1 MEGTKLPKSENT
13 VRKPIGQ
20 AFSPF
25 HDAPTTGPRGR
36 AGPTKTPQRPSR
48 CRYTPHDPPSAA
60 RKRAHRRAPSIRPVL
75 PARPSPTAGTA
86 WGASARP
93 WGCRA
98 ARPDTCA
105 GLPVVLQAPM
115 VLGASRGLHGRPAR
129 RRARPRQRDLDPTV
143 TSGAHGGSRRVPRS
157 RAGAPRGHL
166 AHARQRQ
173 PRGHRAR
180 RLRPE
185 GEAARTIIRR
195 AGAAHAAAG
204 GRRALSKLI
213 TMAAVAGMHRAVH
226 GRRAARVQRAAHG
239 AQGGHAARLRAR
251 RGPGWPRASC
261 RKDRRRSSRRSACFW
276 SPSALFAWQLGQLC
290 APRGASRARAARR
303 HGPARRL
310 DRVRRARRAHGAEG
324 AILPP
329 GGRDFYGAPAGLYDM
344 KTR

>member
-1 MEGTKLPKSENT
+1 MGRQRAPMGVPCRATGY
-13 VRKPIGQ
+13 VR
-20 AFSPF
+20 
-25 HDAPTTGPRGR
+25 
-36 AGPTKTPQRPSR
+36 RPPG
-48 CRYTPHDPPSAA
+48 CPPSSHGARCKPRAA
-60 RKRAHRRAPSIRPVL
+60 WATCATPC
-75 PARPSPTAGTA
+75 ATT
-86 WGASARP
+86 
-93 WGCRA
+93 A
-98 ARPDTCA
+98 ARPRSHA
-105 GLPVVLQAPM
+105 
-115 VLGASRGLHGRPAR
+115 H
-129 RRARPRQRDLDPTV
+129 
-143 TSGAHGGSRRVPRS
+143 SGAHGGSRRVPRS

-204 GRRALSKLI
+204 GRRAPRWSQWPRWPACTVLC
-213 TMAAVAGMHRAVH
+213 TAGA
-226 GRRAARVQRAAHG
+226 RRACNARPTGRKEGMVRGGARVGGQVGRALHVEKTAD
-239 AQGGHAARLRAR
+239 ARVD
-251 RGPGWPRASC
+251 
-261 RKDRRRSSRRSACFW
+261 DRRVFGRPRRS
-276 SPSALFAWQLGQLC
+276 FAWQLGQLC

-324 AILPP
+324 TILPP

>member
-1 MEGTKLPKSENT
+1 MYFCQSQGLDFTLHRRPAVESIRPSSL
-13 VRKPIGQ
+13 
-20 AFSPF
+20 SPF

-185 GEAARTIIRR
+185 GEAARTTIRR
-195 AGAAHAAAG
+195 AGAFFYKN
-204 GRRALSKLI
+204 RTQIKLI
-213 TMAAVAGMHRAVH
+213 FILGHFAFINVP
-226 GRRAARVQRAAHG
+226 VQ
-239 AQGGHAARLRAR
+239 
-251 RGPGWPRASC
+251 
-261 RKDRRRSSRRSACFW
+261 
-276 SPSALFAWQLGQLC
+276 
-290 APRGASRARAARR
+290 
-303 HGPARRL
+303 
-310 DRVRRARRAHGAEG
+310 E
-324 AILPP
+324 
-329 GGRDFYGAPAGLYDM
+329 
-344 KTR
+344 

>member
-1 MEGTKLPKSENT
+1 MGVPCRATGY
-13 VRKPIGQ
+13 VR
-20 AFSPF
+20 
-25 HDAPTTGPRGR
+25 
-36 AGPTKTPQRPSR
+36 RPPG
-48 CRYTPHDPPSAA
+48 CPPSSHGARCKPRAAWATCATPCATTAA
-60 RKRAHRRAPSIRPVL
+60 RPRSHGHQRCSRRL
-75 PARPSPTAGTA
+75 TAGA
-86 WGASARP
+86 EKPRR
-93 WGCRA
+93 RA
-98 ARPDTCA
+98 ARPSSARAATA
-105 GLPVVLQAPM
+105 TSR
-115 VLGASRGLHGRPAR
+115 ASGETTSTR
-129 RRARPRQRDLDPTV
+129 RRGRADDYP
-143 TSGAHGGSRRVPRS
+143 SSWSRTRRRRWPGRS
-157 RAGAPRGHL
+157 
-166 AHARQRQ
+166 
-173 PRGHRAR
+173 
-180 RLRPE
+180 
-185 GEAARTIIRR
+185 
-195 AGAAHAAAG
+195 
-204 GRRALSKLI
+204 KVI

>member
-1 MEGTKLPKSENT
+1 MGDLRDA
-13 VRKPIGQ
+13 VRDHGSATSI
-20 AFSPF
+20 
-25 HDAPTTGPRGR
+25 PR
-36 AGPTKTPQRPSR
+36 PQRCSR
-48 CRYTPHDPPSAA
+48 R
-60 RKRAHRRAPSIRPVL
+60 L
-75 PARPSPTAGTA
+75 TAGA
-86 WGASARP
+86 EKPRR
-93 WGCRA
+93 RA
-98 ARPDTCA
+98 ARPSSARAATA
-105 GLPVVLQAPM
+105 TSR
-115 VLGASRGLHGRPAR
+115 ASGETTSTR
-129 RRARPRQRDLDPTV
+129 RRGRADDYP
-143 TSGAHGGSRRVPRS
+143 SSWSRTRRRRWPGRS
-157 RAGAPRGHL
+157 
-166 AHARQRQ
+166 
-173 PRGHRAR
+173 
-180 RLRPE
+180 
-185 GEAARTIIRR
+185 
-195 AGAAHAAAG
+195 
-204 GRRALSKLI
+204 KVI

-324 AILPP
+324 TILPP